1 MAEHIAKAPPIGLRM
16 LKRSINRSADIMGF
30 RNSIMAHFDTHILST
45 STNEHYA
52 VAAAGMRASLEAAKK
67 AQS

>member
-1 MAEHIAKAPPIGLRM
+1 M